1 MIGHL
6 YDVNALGV
14 GKLISHA
21 PQSWT
26 GRTPGRAFPLD
37 IALFATAYDL
47 PAGHRLALVL
57 DTQDPL
63 YGGRT
68 PLGSKVSFGSP
79 DDDPSEVALPLR

>member
-1 MIGHL
+1 MIGYL

-21 PQSWT
+21 PQSWS
-26 GRTPGRAFPLD
+26 GRTPGQAFPLD
-37 IALFATAYDL
+37 IPLFATAYDL

-57 DTQDPL
+57 DTKDPL

-68 PLGSKVSFGSP
+68 PLNSKVSFGSP
-79 DDDPSEVALPLR
+79 EDDPSELVLPLR